1 MRALR
6 VENDTLA
13 GLVSKLERKPFKTNV
28 QHILRKQEIQ
38 IKTLPLFKDFLFEST
53 VKFFADFLLF
63 SNLLDGLEE
72 QVQINRNW
80 V

>member
-1 MRALR
+1 M
-6 VENDTLA
+6 ENYTST
-13 GLVSKLERKPFKTNV
+13 GLVSKLEIKPFKTNV
-28 QHILRKQEIQ
+28 QNILRKQEIQ

-63 SNLLDGLEE
+63 SNLFDGLEE
-72 QVQINRNW
+72 RVQINRNR

>member
-1 MRALR
+1 M
-6 VENDTLA
+6 ENYTLA
-13 GLVSKLERKPFKTNV
+13 GLVLKGFIYNYETNV
-28 QHILRKQEIQ
+28 QNILRKQEIQ

-63 SNLLDGLEE
+63 LNLFNGLEE
-72 QVQINRNW
+72 QVQINRNR

>member
-1 MRALR
+1 M
-6 VENDTLA
+6 ENYTLA
-13 GLVSKLERKPFKTNV
+13 GLVLKFEIKPFKTNV
-28 QHILRKQEIQ
+28 QIILRKQEIQ

-63 SNLLDGLEE
+63 SNLFDGLEE
-72 QVQINRNW
+72 QVQINRNR